1 LLARFTGR
9 AILIVAVGAQAGACR
24 REAVVARQGD
34 LVIFVAYAHPSAGDA
49 GAAYFGIRNA
59 GSVPDTLLGVAGPD
73 SSTATLMGTAA
84 GRMTGLSPIVV
95 GPGERV
101 TMHPGGIHVMLSGLK
116 GQYNIGDSLRLTLNF
131 ARSGAVR
138 IAAPVVPFGEMPE

>member
-1 LLARFTGR
+1 LLARLTGR
-9 AILIVAVGAQAGACR
+9 AILILAVGAQACR
-24 REAVVARQGD
+24 REAVVARQGE

-49 GAAYFGIRNA
+49 GAAYVGIRNA

-73 SSTATLMGTAA
+73 SSTAMLMGTAA

-95 GPGERV
+95 QPGERV

-116 GQYNIGDSLRLTLNF
+116 GQYNIGDSLRLTLRF
-131 ARSGAVR
+131 ARAGAVP
-138 IAAPVVPFGEMPE
+138 ITAPVVPFGEMPE